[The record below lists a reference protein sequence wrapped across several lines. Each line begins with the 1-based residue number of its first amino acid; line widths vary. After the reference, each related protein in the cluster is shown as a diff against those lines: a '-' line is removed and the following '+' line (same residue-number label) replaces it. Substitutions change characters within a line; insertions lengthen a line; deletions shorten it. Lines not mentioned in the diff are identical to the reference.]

1 MEQDQGELR
10 MTEHTNPRVIEA
22 ARWLATTPDSEKPHP
37 VIEGLRQRF
46 GLTVLEA
53 SQAATEARL
62 IRARS
67 L

>member
-1 MEQDQGELR
+1 
-10 MTEHTNPRVIEA
+10 MTEQTNPRVVEA
-22 ARWLATTPDSEKPHP
+22 AQWLAVTPDSEKPHP
-37 VIEGLRQRF
+37 VMEGLRQRF

-67 L
+67 H

>member
-1 MEQDQGELR
+1 
-10 MTEHTNPRVIEA
+10 MTEQTNPRVLEA
-22 ARWLATTPDSEKPHP
+22 AQWLAVTPDKEKPHP
-37 VIEGLRQRF
+37 VLEGLRQRF

-67 L
+67 N

>member
-1 MEQDQGELR
+1 
-10 MTEHTNPRVIEA
+10 MTELKNPRVIQA

-46 GLTVLEA
+46 GLTVFEA
-53 SQAATEARL
+53 AQATTEARL

-67 L
+67 I

>member
-1 MEQDQGELR
+1 
-10 MTEHTNPRVIEA
+10 MTNSTNPRVTEA
-22 ARWLATTPDSEKPHP
+22 ATWLATTPDSEKPHP
-37 VIEGLRQRF
+37 VMEGLRQRF

-67 L
+67 V